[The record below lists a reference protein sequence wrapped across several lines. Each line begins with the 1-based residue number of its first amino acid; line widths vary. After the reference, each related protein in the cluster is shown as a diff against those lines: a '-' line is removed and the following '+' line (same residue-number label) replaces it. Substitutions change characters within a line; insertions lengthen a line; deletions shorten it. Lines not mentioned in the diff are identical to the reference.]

1 MMKANNRSVNK
12 NILYALLVMLTSLL
26 SCTPKDEL
34 DVLFTGDSYTNLMQ
48 YVEANPDFSSFDKIV
63 KAGKMKDALSAY
75 NSNGGIDYTL
85 FLPTNEAVTKFI
97 DQNENYSTLDD
108 LLKDAAYC
116 SEIVKYHLVN
126 GRILSN
132 EFPNGALANKT
143 ISNYYLTIYFKEEN
157 NTITYSVNGESKV
170 VNRDINLANG
180 TIHTIDKMLT
190 PVVFTSYQWL
200 QKASEFSIFSELLT
214 KCGLADTLNAFE
226 VDELGRQ
233 AYNEHTIFA
242 ESNSL
247 YAANNIATFEQLVLS
262 INPSANMMEDFTSPT
277 NLVNKYACY
286 HILEKSVF
294 LDELISGVYNTYG
307 DFPVAVDLNDIIKLN
322 TGTKVFNTIIN
333 NGDTTVINYLQVNLD
348 KSNIVTRSGA
358 IHQLDHLLFPYLPGR
373 QSVTFQFY
381 EEPVINAL
389 RTVQGDHLIVDE
401 DLDFIN
407 MIGTKSLNYF
417 KSATAITG
425 NTNAD
430 YIKITGNF
438 EFSFTTTKILAGRYR
453 LKFVMD
459 GGISTYA
466 SIQAYVNGQKVGVV
480 QDLTSITAGFQTL
493 TIGTV
498 ESFDFSTQTV
508 KITTVIPGTVLID
521 RIIFEPI

>member
-1 MMKANNRSVNK
+1 MKANNKSGNK
-12 NILYALLVMLTSLL
+12 KVLYAFLVMLTSLL

-34 DVLFTGDSYTNLMQ
+34 DVLFTGNSYTNLMQ
-48 YVEANPDFSSFDKIV
+48 YIETNSNFSSFNKIV
-63 KAGKMKDALSAY
+63 DAGKMKDALSAY
-75 NSNGGIDYTL
+75 NSNGGVDYTL

-97 DQNENYSTLDD
+97 DENENYSTLDD
-108 LLKDAAYC
+108 LLKDPAYC
-116 SEIVKYHLVN
+116 VEIVRYHLVN
-126 GRILSN
+126 GRIFSN

-157 NTITYSVNGESKV
+157 NTITYSVNGESKI
-170 VNRDINLANG
+170 VNRDIDLANG
-180 TIHTIDKMLT
+180 TVHTIDEMLT

-200 QKASEFSIFSELLT
+200 QKATEFSIFSELLT
-214 KCGLADTLNAFE
+214 KCGLADTLNSFK

-247 YAANNIATFEQLVLS
+247 YAGNNIASFEQLVLS
-262 INPSANMMEDFTSPT
+262 INPSANMMEDFTNPT
-277 NLVNKYACY
+277 NLVNKYARY
-286 HILEKSVF
+286 HILEKTVF

-358 IHQLDHLLFPYLPGR
+358 IHQLDHLLFPFLPGR
-373 QSVTFQFY
+373 KSVTYQFY

-389 RTVQGDHLIVDE
+389 RTVEGDHLIVDE
-401 DLDFIN
+401 DLDFISLT
-407 MIGTKSLNYF
+407 GTRSLNYF
-417 KSATAITG
+417 KSATAISG

-438 EFSFTTTKILAGRYR
+438 EFSFITTKILAGRYR
-453 LKFVMD
+453 LSFIMD
-459 GGISTYA
+459 AGTPTYA
-466 SIQAYVNGQKVGVV
+466 SIQAYVDGQKVGVV
-480 QDLTSITAGFQTL
+480 KDLTANTPGFQTF
-493 TIGTV
+493 TIGNI
-498 ESFDFSTQTV
+498 ESFVFSTHTV
-508 KITTVIPGTVLID
+508 KISTVIPGTVLID